1 MSLSALMKNTKIQ
14 QIAISMAIAGLVWL
28 FWFVVFKQN
37 TIGIDDANI
46 FKVYA
51 QNLSNGFGFVYQQ
64 GGPRV
69 EGFTS
74 LLFVL
79 LLSLLYTV
87 TGNIDASGMILSFL
101 IYLLVV
107 GVATTLAITIYQGSR
122 KVMGMQVS
130 VGIFIAWL
138 FASPYFTIWL
148 GLTQM
153 DTGLWTLMILLA
165 LGWCLQI
172 SLKKRVVSQLVNG
185 GVLICLLALTRP
197 EGMLLGVLLPLSWLV
212 KVILEVSREKKFTIQ
227 HVFRQWVVAA
237 SLFGVWVSAIIGL
250 TWFRLQYFG
259 WPLPNTYYAKVSP
272 DLWYR
277 IGQGLLYAWSLLTHQ
292 PVMIMILGLSTYL
305 LVISLKSLSNSKSF
319 NLLVIIVFFFILS
332 LIPIAN
338 GGDHFAGW
346 RMYQPLWP
354 VAGLVGMY
362 FFLNYPPEWFQTLL
376 HRCIPMTVVAGLFI
390 VILGSQP
397 YLLGKARMSPKQF
410 LYEFSIAEEGRAM
423 GTQLNRWFDGQNKP
437 VVGVITAGGF
447 ARTYQG
453 EIYDLLG
460 LNELTIAH
468 DGGKRKGI
476 KNHASLNPEL
486 VVSKSPELLLPKEI
500 SYGMLLQTSTI
511 SQVLLQNTLF
521 AQELLNHQPLKQKYV
536 LVWITQEK
544 LTAIGIH
551 PTALGLAVFV
561 RKDFLEELKT
571 KEKYQIQEISFD

>member
-1 MSLSALMKNTKIQ
+1 MKYPKIYH
-14 QIAISMAIAGLVWL
+14 IAISMGIAGFVWL

-51 QNLSNGFGFVYQQ
+51 QNLLKGFGFVYQQ

-79 LLSLLYTV
+79 LLSLLYAV
-87 TGNIDASGMILSFL
+87 TGNIDASGVILSLSFF
-101 IYLLVV
+101 LLVV
-107 GVATTLAITIYQGSR
+107 GVATFLVISIYQGSQ
-122 KVMGMQVS
+122 KVISKQLSVS
-130 VGIFIAWL
+130 LFIAWL

-153 DTGLWTLMILLA
+153 DTGLWTLMVLLA
-165 LGWCLQI
+165 LGWSLQI
-172 SLKKRVVSQLVNG
+172 NLKKRLASQLIIG
-185 GVLICLLALTRP
+185 GVLVCLLTLTRP
-197 EGMLLGVLLPLSWLV
+197 EGMLLSALLPISWLL
-212 KVILEVSREKKFTIQ
+212 KVFVEVNRQKQFVIQ
-227 HVFRQWVVAA
+227 QVFQQSLVAICLLGA
-237 SLFGVWVSAIIGL
+237 WASAIIGL

-272 DLWYR
+272 DFWYR
-277 IGQGLLYAWSLLTHQ
+277 IGQGLQYAWSFLMHQ
-292 PVMIMILGLSTYL
+292 PVT
-305 LVISLKSLSNSKSF
+305 LVIFGLGIYLVFSSLRSLSKQRMF
-319 NLLVIIVFFFILS
+319 EQLAFGFFLLS
-332 LIPIAN
+332 LFLVPIVN

-354 VAGLVGMY
+354 VAGLVGTY
-362 FFLNYPPEWFQTLL
+362 FMLNYPLRWFQTPL
-376 HRCIPMTVVAGLFI
+376 HPYAPMIVVAGLFI

-397 YLLGKARMSPKQF
+397 YLLGKDRMSLRNF
-410 LYEFSIAEEGRAM
+410 LYEFTIAEEGRAL
-423 GTQLNRWFDGQNKP
+423 GTLFNHWFSDSQKKP
-437 VVGVITAGGF
+437 MVGVITAGGI
-447 ARTYQG
+447 AMTYKG
-453 EIYDLLG
+453 EVYDMLG
-460 LNELTIAH
+460 LNDLTIAH

-500 SYGMLLQTSTI
+500 TQGMLLQTSTI

-521 AQELLNHQPLKQKYV
+521 AHTLFAYQSLKEKYAF
-536 LVWITQEK
+536 VWLTQEK
-544 LTAIGIH
+544 LTVIGIH
-551 PTALGLAVFV
+551 PTAPGVAVFV

-571 KEKYQIQEISFD
+571 AEKFLIQEISFN